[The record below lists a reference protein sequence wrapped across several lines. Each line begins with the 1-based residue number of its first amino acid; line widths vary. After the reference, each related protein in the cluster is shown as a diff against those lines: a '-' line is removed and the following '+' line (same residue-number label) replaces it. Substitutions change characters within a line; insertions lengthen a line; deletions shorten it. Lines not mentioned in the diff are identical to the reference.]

1 MPALTSKIDLQQAH
15 RHFLA
20 LLPRNYWLLRNLV
33 DQHLA
38 PMGLSSAQW
47 RPLLVLD
54 AAEGPMTQ
62 VQLARTL
69 GLESPTV
76 VRLLDRLAEKGWIT
90 RCPCPGDRRAYHVAL
105 TAPARALCAEIERVL
120 TDLRRRVLVDV
131 SAEQLAQASAVMQL
145 VQERLTSLDQSAGP
159 ATLTSPA
166 APSAKPGRPAASHKM
181 RRAPDPPR
189 APTRK

>member
-1 MPALTSKIDLQQAH
+1 MNAKTDLQQAH
-15 RHFLA
+15 RQFFT

-33 DQHLA
+33 DQQLA

-47 RPLLVLD
+47 RPLLLLN

-62 VQLARTL
+62 VQLARAL

-90 RCPCPGDRRAYHVAL
+90 RSPCPGDRRAYHVEL
-105 TAPARALCAEIERVL
+105 TAPARALCAQIERVL
-120 TDLRRRVLVDV
+120 TELRRSVLADV
-131 SAEQLAQASAVMQL
+131 TAEELAQASAVMER

-159 ATLTSPA
+159 ALAPA
-166 APSAKPGRPAASHKM
+166 LPRPSVNPGRRAASHKM
-181 RRAPDPPR
+181 PIAQSRPR